1 MIINPEA
8 VFNVAG
14 IEKSWDEF
22 EKFASENEEKLK
34 SIEKHVAWDIW
45 TASRQ
50 ALVAELKKLEP
61 AETQSDYEDGLRDGF
76 NMGIAHAEA
85 ALDKAGVS
93 YK

>member
-14 IEKSWDEF
+14 IEKSWDDF
-22 EKFASENEEKLK
+22 EKFASENEDKLK

-50 ALVAELKKLEP
+50 ALVVELPENQVYQD
-61 AETQSDYEDGLRDGF
+61 AGF
-76 NMGIAHAEA
+76 YYDEMSTNEVKS
-85 ALDKAGVS
+85 ALKEAGVS